1 MLASEL
7 DISLTESS
15 VKFFAMHS
23 FTVLVCRVELTPFHL
38 VYLYGGCGRVFALSE
53 LSSRCAG
60 GWGVAVPVAV
70 IDVLSLVVF
79 AAEEGAGVEVSD

>member
-7 DISLTESS
+7 DSSITESS

-23 FTVLVCRVELTPFHL
+23 FTVLVCCAELNKPFHL

-60 GWGVAVPVAV
+60 GWGVAVAVAV

-79 AAEEGAGVEVSD
+79 AAEGGGVEVSD